1 MEIRLSAEAK
11 KHIEDKGNVAYVMLA
26 KTQGCCGG
34 IVPVPNM
41 YIGKPKHEERYV
53 RYEVEG
59 MVIYVDS
66 RYVFEDELKVTLENI
81 LGIKRLYVEGKH
93 SDDVSDLDKFN
104 D

>member
-1 MEIRLSAEAK
+1 MEIRLTAEAK

-34 IVPVPNM
+34 VMPAPNM
-41 YIGKPKHEERYV
+41 YIGKPKNEDKYV

-59 MVIYVDS
+59 LEIYVDR
-66 RYVFEDELKVTLENI
+66 RYIFEDELKVTLDNI

-93 SDDVSDLDKFN
+93 SDNVSDLDKYE

>member
-1 MEIRLSAEAK
+1 MEIRLTAEAK

-34 IVPVPNM
+34 VMPAPNM
-41 YIGKPKHEERYV
+41 YIGKPKNEDKYV
-53 RYEVEG
+53 LYEVEG
-59 MVIYVDS
+59 LEIYVDR
-66 RYVFEDELKVTLENI
+66 RYIFEDELKITLDNI

-93 SDDVSDLDKFN
+93 SDKVSDLDQFV

>member
-1 MEIRLSAEAK
+1 MEIRLTAEAK
-11 KHIEDKGNVAYVMLA
+11 KHIEEKGNEAYVLLA

-41 YIGKPKHEERYV
+41 YIGKPKNEDKYAM
-53 RYEVEG
+53 YEVEG
-59 MVIYVDS
+59 LHIYVDR
-66 RYVFEDELKVTLENI
+66 RYIFEDELKISLEKT

-93 SDDVSDLDKFN
+93 SEDVSDLDKFN